1 MDGLLSYLSPD
12 EQRMAM
18 QNARTQGLLGLGA
31 ALLQSSTGAPG
42 QGKPRLG
49 QILGQAL
56 PVGMQAYQGGIDQTL
71 QQILVGQKMQ
81 EMQRQREM
89 QARQQQAQ
97 ARLAAGLSPE
107 QQEQVAAFGPDV
119 LQKLTMPPPEEAYT
133 LSPGQTRFW
142 GGQQVAALPAA
153 PETKVLKPGD
163 VLVKGEEIVFQVE
176 PDKKPTD
183 YIRQDLGNSVAFI
196 DPTTLKTVKIITKD
210 KDQKDLSSGEDSTR
224 KEFLAQAK
232 PYIEISQAYRKIEE
246 ATKVPS
252 AAGDVSLV
260 FAFMK
265 ILDPGSVVREG
276 EFATAQNAAGVPDR
290 IRAQYNQAM
299 SGQKLAPAQREDFL
313 NQAKN
318 LARSQKQMFESQ
330 LLPQYQYISQDRGY
344 DLNKVISNPFQGLS
358 LETGQRAPA
367 GQPGQPRK
375 SLDSIFGGGNRGTRG
390 GQ

>member
-1 MDGLLSYLSPD
+1 MDGLLSYLTP
-12 EQRMAM
+12 EQQQMAM

-31 ALLQSSTGAPG
+31 ALLQGSTGAPG

-56 PVGMQAYQGGIDQTL
+56 PVGMQAYQGGIDQAL
-71 QQILVGQKMQ
+71 QQILMGQKMQ

-89 QARQQQAQ
+89 QLRQQQAQ
-97 ARLAAGLSPE
+97 ARIAAGLSPE

-133 LSPGQTRFW
+133 LSPGQTRFR
-142 GGQQVAALPAA
+142 GGQQVASIPAA

-183 YIRQDLGNSVAFI
+183 YIRQDLGNNVAFI
-196 DPTTLKTVKIITKD
+196 DPATLKTVKIIPKD
-210 KDQKDLSSGEDSTR
+210 KDQKDVSAGEDSTR
-224 KEFLAQAK
+224 REFLAQAK

-299 SGQKLAPAQREDFL
+299 KGEKLAPTQREDFL

-318 LARSQKQMFESQ
+318 LTRSQKQMFESQ
-330 LLPQYQYISQDRGY
+330 LLPQYQYISQQRNY
-344 DLNKVISNPFQGLS
+344 DLAKVVSNPFQGLN
-358 LETGQRAPA
+358 LETRQGAPA

>member
-31 ALLQSSTGAPG
+31 ALLQGSTGAPG

-81 EMQRQREM
+81 EMQRQRAAQE
-89 QARQQQAQ
+89 QAAARQEQIRQTVMQNPDLMAAIPQVLQQTGDVGAASQLAQ
-97 ARLAAGLSPE
+97 AAKAMQPE
-107 QQEQVAAFGPDV
+107 SRV
-119 LQKLTMPPPEEAYT
+119 M
-133 LSPGQTRFW
+133 
-142 GGQQVAALPAA
+142 
-153 PETKVLKPGD
+153 KPGE
-163 VLVKGEEIVFQVE
+163 VLVKGNEIMFQIE
-176 PDKKPTD
+176 PDEKPPE

-196 DPTTLKTVKIITKD
+196 DPKTLKTVKVLPKD
-210 KDQKDLSSGEDSTR
+210 KDQKDLSSGEDAVR
-224 KEFLAQAK
+224 KEFLGQAK

-290 IRAQYNQAM
+290 IRAQYNAAM

-330 LLPQYQYISQDRGY
+330 VLPQYQYIGQERGY
-344 DLNKVISNPFQGLS
+344 DLGKVISNPFQGLN

>member
-1 MDGLLSYLSPD
+1 MDGLLSYLTP
-12 EQRMAM
+12 EQQQMAM

-31 ALLQSSTGAPG
+31 ALLQGSTGAPG

-71 QQILVGQKMQ
+71 QQIMIGQKMQ
-81 EMQRQREM
+81 EMQRQRAAQE
-89 QARQQQAQ
+89 QAAARQEQIRQTVMQNPDLMAAIPQVLQQTGDVGAASQLAQ
-97 ARLAAGLSPE
+97 AAKAMQPE
-107 QQEQVAAFGPDV
+107 SRV
-119 LQKLTMPPPEEAYT
+119 M
-133 LSPGQTRFW
+133 
-142 GGQQVAALPAA
+142 
-153 PETKVLKPGD
+153 KPGE
-163 VLVKGEEIVFQVE
+163 VLVKGNEILFQIE
-176 PDKKPTD
+176 PDEKPPE

-196 DPTTLKTVKIITKD
+196 DPKTLKTVKVLTKD
-210 KDQKDLSSGEDSTR
+210 KDQKDLSSGEDAVR

-330 LLPQYQYISQDRGY
+330 LLPQYQYISQQRNY
-344 DLNKVISNPFQGLS
+344 DLAKVVSNPFQGLN
-358 LETGQRAPA
+358 LETRQGAPT